1 LHLKAAWINDG
12 QHKDK
17 IFHHRGGMKMH
28 FPPFCNRNG
37 GILLVDK
44 PKGKTSFSL
53 VAALRKK
60 TGIQKIGHA
69 GTLDPFA
76 TGVMIMLIGK
86 NFTKLS
92 DQFLSQEKEYW
103 CKIFLG
109 ISTDSYDCD
118 GKTVATCDNQPTLL
132 AVEEALSSFQGT
144 LLQTPP
150 MFSAKKVG
158 GKKLYELA
166 RKGIEIERKPVSVT
180 LQTTLLSYAYP
191 FLELQIVCSKG
202 TYVRSIAHDLGSKLG
217 SGGHLT
223 ELKRIRSGTFH
234 IKDCINGALLYD
246 HRS

>member
-1 LHLKAAWINDG
+1 MKNDLG
-12 QHKDK
+12 
-17 IFHHRGGMKMH
+17 
-28 FPPFCNRNG
+28 NSE

-44 PKGKTSFSL
+44 PKGRTSFSL

-76 TGVMIMLIGK
+76 TGVMVMLIGK

-103 CKIFLG
+103 CKILLG
-109 ISTDSYDCD
+109 VSTDSYDCD
-118 GKTVATCDNQPTLL
+118 GNTTLTSDKQPTLL
-132 AVEEALSSFQGT
+132 EVQESLLGFQGT

-150 MFSAKKVG
+150 MFSAKKVQ

-180 LQTTLLSYAYP
+180 LQTTLVSYNYP

-202 TYVRSIAHDLGSKLG
+202 TYVRSIAHDLGTKLG
-217 SGGHLT
+217 CGGHLT
-223 ELKRIRSGTFH
+223 ELRRIRSGTFH
-234 IKDCINGALLYD
+234 IKDCINGILLYD
-246 HRS
+246 NHS